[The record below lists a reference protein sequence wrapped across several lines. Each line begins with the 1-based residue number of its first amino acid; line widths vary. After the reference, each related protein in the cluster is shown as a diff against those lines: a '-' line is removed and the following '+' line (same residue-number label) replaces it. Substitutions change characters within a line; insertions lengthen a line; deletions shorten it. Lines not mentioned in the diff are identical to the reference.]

1 MFPGTVLRSFQ
12 KLFLKSPEEPHKC
25 QIHRITGSP
34 LQMRKVTREV
44 QDLKPCGT
52 LPWTGRCCISVNLRD
67 DFGDLIHASVLL
79 VHVIQP
85 HLGLTACCFLVCC

>member
-1 MFPGTVLRSFQ
+1 MFPGIVLWSFQ

-34 LQMRKVTREV
+34 SQMRKVTLEV
-44 QDLKPCGT
+44 QDLKSYGT
-52 LPWTGRCCISVNLRD
+52 LPWAGRCCISVNLID

-79 VHVIQP
+79 VRVMQP
-85 HLGLTACCFLVCC
+85 HLDLTA